1 MGIPQYRRNTVTM
14 NYRKINNRIADT
26 LSPLEAYTYFCLTMK
41 SDFETY
47 HSNVN
52 QISLAETAGVCQSTI
67 QEHITKFEQMGL
79 IMVNRQIN
87 RDDDKTFRKNQYLLL
102 YDKDEDGLES
112 HYVYIDG
119 KIINEPIK
127 RELKGFLILLKI
139 RCLNYT
145 NICAYSVRELAD
157 TLTIG
162 KSMVNNYLMMAE
174 ETGYIKRDKKKNTI
188 QLLNDEIFIVARET
202 DIASMRRIYP
212 EVITDDMYDKRGH
225 AI

>member
-1 MGIPQYRRNTVTM
+1 M
-14 NYRKINNRIADT
+14 NFRKVNNKIADT

-41 SDFETY
+41 SDFNTY
-47 HSNVN
+47 LSNVN
-52 QISLAETAGVCQSTI
+52 QSTLAKDVEAHQSTV
-67 QEHITKFEQMGL
+67 QEHISKFEREGL
-79 IMVNRQIN
+79 IWIDREMNRKG
-87 RDDDKTFRKNQYLLL
+87 DKIFKKNHYQLL
-102 YDKDEDGLES
+102 YDTNEDGEIC

-119 KIINEPIK
+119 KLINEPIK

-145 NICAYSVRELAD
+145 NICAYSVRELAE

-162 KSMVNNYLMMAE
+162 KSMVNNYLKMAE
-174 ETGYIKRDKKKNTI
+174 ETGYIKRDKKKKTI
-188 QLLNDEIFIVARET
+188 QLLKDEIFIVARET
-202 DIASMRRIYP
+202 DIARMRKLYP

>member
-1 MGIPQYRRNTVTM
+1 M
-14 NYRKINNRIADT
+14 NYRKVNNKIADT

-41 SDFETY
+41 SDFNTY
-47 HSNVN
+47 LSNVN
-52 QISLAETAGVCQSTI
+52 QSTLAKDVEAHQSTV
-67 QEHITKFEQMGL
+67 QEHISKFEREGL
-79 IMVNRQIN
+79 IWIDREMNRK
-87 RDDDKTFRKNQYLLL
+87 DDKIFKKNHYQLL
-102 YDKDEDGLES
+102 YDTNEDGEIC

-119 KIINEPIK
+119 KLINEPIK

-145 NICAYSVRELAD
+145 NICAYSVRELAE

-162 KSMVNNYLMMAE
+162 KSMVNNYLKMAE
-174 ETGYIKRDKKKNTI
+174 ETGYIKRDKKKKTI
-188 QLLNDEIFIVARET
+188 QLLKDEIFIVARET
-202 DIASMRRIYP
+202 DIARMRKLYP